1 MCCAQDVPWY
11 QEWFNEDYL
20 EVYGH
25 RDAAD
30 AKRAV
35 TLAERELALSRGDR
49 VLDLCCGNGRHSLE
63 LVRRGFRVVA
73 LDLSYALLRSGAK
86 KAREEALRVG
96 FVQADA
102 RRIALREGFDAVLNF
117 FTSFGYFEADDD
129 NTLMLEN
136 ISRVLK
142 EGGKFLIDYLNAA
155 HVVKN
160 LVPKTVWE
168 VGSAKV
174 CEVRW
179 IDVVRRTVSKTITIE
194 RNGVEKGYSESV
206 RLYGED
212 ELRNMLTSCGLRVAK
227 GFGDYDGSSIDVGR
241 PRLILVGAKA

>member
-1 MCCAQDVPWY
+1 MRHAQDVPWY

-30 AKRAV
+30 ARRAV
-35 TLAERELALSRGDR
+35 MLAEREMALDRTDR

-86 KAREEALRVG
+86 KAREAVLEVG

-102 RRIALREGFDAVLNF
+102 RRIALRNEFDAVLNF
-117 FTSFGYFEADDD
+117 FTSFGYFEADGD
-129 NTLMLEN
+129 NRLVLEN

-142 EGGKFLIDYLNAA
+142 KGGRFLIDHLNAE
-155 HVVKN
+155 HVTKN
-160 LVPKTVWE
+160 LVPKTVWQ

-174 CEVRW
+174 CEVRR
-179 IDVVRRTVSKTITIE
+179 IDAVRKRVSKTIAIE
-194 RNGVEKGYSESV
+194 RNGVEKRYSESV
-206 RLYGED
+206 RLYSED
-212 ELRNMLTSCGLRVAK
+212 ELRNMLESCGLRVAK
-227 GFGDYDGSSIDVGR
+227 SFGDYDGGPVDVGR
-241 PRLILVGAKA
+241 PRLILVGDKA